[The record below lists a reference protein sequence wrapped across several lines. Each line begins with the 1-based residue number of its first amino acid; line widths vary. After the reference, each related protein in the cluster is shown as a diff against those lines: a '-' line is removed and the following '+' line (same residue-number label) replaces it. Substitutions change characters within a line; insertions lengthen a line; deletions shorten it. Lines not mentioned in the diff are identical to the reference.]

1 MTDEFSTK
9 RFWAGLVV
17 ILFIYSAFY
26 LLLADN
32 KHLIPVPRMGRHLIK
47 MLVVFAVYFSG
58 TLFLGKLPQ
67 KWLLQVWHLTHITLI
82 TLLISLWGWHF
93 LVKDLP
99 LNLRRLGFSI
109 HEFLIS
115 PLLYLATGLLGKLS
129 QTQEGNRH
137 G

>member
-1 MTDEFSTK
+1 MTGEFSTK
-9 RFWAGLVV
+9 RFWTGLVV
-17 ILFIYSAFY
+17 ILFIYSAYY

-32 KHLIPVPRMGRHLIK
+32 KHLFQVPRMGRHFIK

-58 TLFLGKLPQ
+58 TFFLGKLPQ

-82 TLLISLWGWHF
+82 TILICFWGWHF
-93 LVKDLP
+93 IVKYLP
-99 LNLRRLGFSI
+99 ANLRSLGYSI

-129 QTQEGNRH
+129 QIQQANNQE
-137 G
+137 